1 MMVPKKSLALAGAA
15 LVFGVTASAQSVQVE
30 TGKQLRHLNK
40 PLKAATLDLATGTVT
55 RGGIVGDRGAS
66 TTADF
71 QNLDFNGFAGV
82 DTGSGACRWLG
93 HALKGTG
100 SNQSTNASDLMRNI
114 VFAYCSAKLDP
125 ASGGPGGTATLGFY
139 EGYTVFGGAPTTTAA
154 AFTLTGMPANSLSG
168 AWNLN
173 STCYLFTVN
182 FAGLVSFRDSNT
194 HQGIGYSWTFDDL
207 DTGGTL
213 AATFP
218 FLACTTS
225 CSNILFNVDGQGQFD
240 AIDQYCVVPS
250 NPTGAPFTFTFGTI
264 TGGGTI
270 TGAMTSIMMQVQEA
284 TDLAATTQN
293 YNSASTPNADTL
305 TASSAVVGGAW
316 TATWSDTDGSNT
328 DGATVTVRVRA
339 NRSTLNGTNPAA
351 PLPASAGRVL
361 ISGPLFATYS
371 TSSVGDLA
379 TVNDNIPLIFG
390 FICVHWAAQAQAGG
404 GGIRLSSAVD
414 GTIGTF

>member
-1 MMVPKKSLALAGAA
+1 
-15 LVFGVTASAQSVQVE
+15 
-30 TGKQLRHLNK
+30 
-40 PLKAATLDLATGTVT
+40 
-55 RGGIVGDRGAS
+55 
-66 TTADF
+66 
-71 QNLDFNGFAGV
+71 
-82 DTGSGACRWLG
+82 
-93 HALKGTG
+93 
-100 SNQSTNASDLMRNI
+100 MRNI

-125 ASGGPGGTATLGFY
+125 ASGGPGGTASLAFY

-182 FAGLVSFRDSNT
+182 FAGLVSFRDSTT
-194 HQGIGYSWTFDDL
+194 HQGIGYSWTFEDL
-207 DTGGTL
+207 DTGGVL

-225 CSNILFNVDGQGQFD
+225 CSNILFNTDGQGQFD
-240 AIDQYCVVPS
+240 AIDQYCVVPA

-284 TDLAATTQN
+284 ADLAATTQN
-293 YNSASTPNADTL
+293 YNSTTTPNPDTL
-305 TASSAVVGGAW
+305 TATKAVVGGNW

-328 DGATVTVRVRA
+328 DGAMVILEA
-339 NRSTLNGTNPAA
+339 KSNRSIPAGTAA
-351 PLPASAGRVL
+351 LGGRNL
-361 ISGPLFATYS
+361 ISGIPYFVPPLS
-371 TSSVGDLA
+371 SNSVGDIA
-379 TVNDNIPLIFG
+379 TFNTSIPLVFG
-390 FICVHWAAQAQAGG
+390 FICIHWAAQARAFG

-414 GTIGTF
+414 GTVGTQ